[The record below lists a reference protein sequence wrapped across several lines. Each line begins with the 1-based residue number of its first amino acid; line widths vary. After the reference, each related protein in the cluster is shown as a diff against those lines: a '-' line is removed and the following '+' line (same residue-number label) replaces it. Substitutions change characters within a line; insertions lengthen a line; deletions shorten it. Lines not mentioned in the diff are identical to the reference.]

1 MASKLKKYLVDVQG
15 IVPMHFKIGRSGKQG
30 FKYYLEAAEDEFE
43 QKKHLYFKIAAARTA
58 FKPHRLICS
67 CGCNDQHAEVLSEFL
82 ESHKQFME
90 IVYRSMIDDLLAK
103 PVLVEDPD
111 YFYNHFFD
119 HYPIG
124 RFVSVRKTYVA
135 L

>member
-1 MASKLKKYLVDVQG
+1 MPVQ
-15 IVPMHFKIGRSGKQG
+15 FRIGRSGKQG
-30 FKYYLEAAEDEFE
+30 FKNYLELIDDEFE

-58 FKPHRLICS
+58 FKQHRLICG
-67 CGCNDQHAEVLSEFL
+67 CGCNDQHAEVLSDFL

-90 IVYRSMIDDLLAK
+90 IVYRSMVDDLLAK

-124 RFVSVRKTYVA
+124 HFVSVRKTYVA